1 VVQDEHKLGS
11 ARPLGV
17 VLSDPPSD
25 RLGPGRLAC
34 HGRHSDLPC

>member
-1 VVQDEHKLGS
+1 VVQDEHQLGS

-25 RLGPGRLAC
+25 RLGPGRLAF
-34 HGRHSDLPC
+34 HGKHSDLPC